1 MTPDAFRRA
10 ALALPGTVESAHM
23 NHPDF
28 RVGNRIFA
36 TLGYPD
42 GSWGMVK
49 LPPEEQQ
56 RLIDSMPETFQP
68 AAGAWGRQ
76 GSTLVRLAKAKPQ
89 MMTYALEM
97 AWRLAQAQP
106 ARKKS
111 A

>member
-1 MTPDAFRRA
+1 MTADGFRRA
-10 ALALPGTVESAHM
+10 ALALPGATESAHM

-28 RVGNRIFA
+28 RVAKKIFA
-36 TLGYPD
+36 TLSYPD
-42 GSWGMVK
+42 AAWGMVK
-49 LPPEEQQ
+49 LPPEEQR
-56 RLIDSMPETFQP
+56 RLIETMPETFAP

-89 MMTYALEM
+89 VTTYALEM
-97 AWRLAQAQP
+97 AWRMAQAKP

>member
-1 MTPDAFRRA
+1 MKAETFRRA
-10 ALALPGTVESAHM
+10 ALALPGAVESAHM

-49 LPPEEQQ
+49 LPPEEQH
-56 RLIDSMPETFQP
+56 RLIEAMPETFKP

-76 GSTLVRLAKAKPQ
+76 GSTMMRLANAKPQ
-89 MMTYALEM
+89 VSIYALEM
-97 AWRLAQAQP
+97 AWRLAQAKP

>member
-1 MTPDAFRRA
+1 MTPDTFRRA

-28 RVGNRIFA
+28 RIGNKIFA
-36 TLGYPD
+36 TLGSPD

-56 RLIDSMPETFQP
+56 RLIDSMPEMFKS

-76 GSTLVRLAKAKPQ
+76 GATLVRLAVAKPQ
-89 MMTYALEM
+89 MTTFALEM
-97 AWRLAQAQP
+97 AWRLAQAKP
-106 ARKKS
+106 TGKKS

>member
-1 MTPDAFRRA
+1 MTADAFRRA
-10 ALALPGTVESAHM
+10 ALAMPGTVESAHM

-28 RVGNRIFA
+28 RVSNRIFA
-36 TLGYPD
+36 TLSYPD
-42 GSWGMVK
+42 AKWGMVK

-56 RLIDSMPETFQP
+56 RLIEAMPETFTP

-76 GSTLVRLAKAKPQ
+76 GSTLVRLAKANPQ
-89 MMTYALEM
+89 VMTHALEM
-97 AWRLAQAQP
+97 AWRLAQTKP